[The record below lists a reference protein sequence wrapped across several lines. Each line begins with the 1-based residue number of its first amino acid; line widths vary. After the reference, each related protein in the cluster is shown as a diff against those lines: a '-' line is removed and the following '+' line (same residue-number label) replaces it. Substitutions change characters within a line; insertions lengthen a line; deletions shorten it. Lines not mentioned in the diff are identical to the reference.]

1 MVCTVEQ
8 GAVTPS
14 VAEVMNSAP
23 KAAAA
28 AAPKAPPPPPPPA
41 AKAAPPVSEV
51 MSACATFLPIQGGE
65 AAVGLRV
72 KAAMVSAGGGGALR
86 CVINPLRQ
94 D

>member
-41 AKAAPPVSEV
+41 AKAAPPVSEGMRV
-51 MSACATFLPIQGGE
+51 WTSLLPVQGGE
-65 AAVGLRV
+65 AAEGVRAKAGRRPPVRRVGE
-72 KAAMVSAGGGGALR
+72 
-86 CVINPLRQ
+86 
-94 D
+94 